1 MSRGHRQVGN
11 YSGNYRG
18 TRSRGASVPMPA
30 QDRQG
35 RYALFGKVLL
45 ALFGLCMA
53 VVAGLG
59 AFDAWRT
66 VNARKIAT
74 VQIAGTLDFVTEEEI
89 KATVSRFVS
98 SSLVAID
105 LELLKVELET
115 QPWISQVEVR
125 REWPD
130 KLLIQVEE
138 EQPIARWGESQLVNQ
153 QGQIFAPLYG
163 FHNLSLPRLT
173 GPEHSEERVMLQ
185 YLQFNQLLY
194 PLGVRIRDLVL
205 NDRGAWTL
213 TLTNGV
219 EVRLGREAVLE
230 RLRRLVVFLESEHGQ
245 QMATMSS
252 IDLRYRNGVA
262 VAHREAV
269 EPLEEQQG
277 EKVVA
282 L

>member
-11 YSGNYRG
+11 YRG
-18 TRSRGASVPMPA
+18 HRSRGASVPMPA
-30 QDRQG
+30 RDHQG
-35 RYALFGKVLL
+35 SYALLGRILL
-45 ALFGLCMA
+45 VLFGLCMM

-59 AFDAWRT
+59 IFDAWRT

-74 VQIAGTLDFVTEEEI
+74 VQIEGTLDFVTEDAI

-98 SSLVAID
+98 SSLVSLD
-105 LELLKVELET
+105 LGLLKAELET
-115 QPWISQVEVR
+115 QPWISKAEVR

-138 EQPIARWGESQLVNQ
+138 EQPIARWGERQLVNQ

-163 FHNLSLPRLT
+163 LDDLLLPRLS
-173 GPEHSEERVMLQ
+173 GPQHSEERVMLQ

-205 NDRGAWTL
+205 NERGAWTL
-213 TLTNGV
+213 TLTNDV
-219 EVRLGREAVLE
+219 EVRLGSEAVLE
-230 RLRRLVVFLESEHGQ
+230 RLRRLVVFLKSEHGQ

-262 VAHREAV
+262 VGHRDV
-269 EPLEEQQG
+269 VDQTEEQQG